1 MNIQLSHEKSR
12 VPVTVFHITGAIDSS
27 NYHDL
32 DIVASTAID
41 DGARFV
47 LLDLAEVSF
56 MSSAAL
62 RSLQRLDKKLNAL
75 SDGLDTGELQ
85 QGILDG
91 SYKSPYLKL
100 LNPTAPVMLT
110 LKTAGWDMIFEI
122 FKDRQKAIQAF

>member
-1 MNIQLSHEKSR
+1 MNIQLSKEKSR

-27 NYHDL
+27 NYHEL
-32 DIVASTAID
+32 DMVASNAID
-41 DGARFV
+41 EGTRFV
-47 LLDLAEVSF
+47 LLDLAKVHF

-91 SYKSPYLKL
+91 SYKSPYVKL
-100 LNPTAPVMLT
+100 LSPTAPVLLT

-122 FKDRQKAIQAF
+122 FKDKQKAVEAF

>member
-12 VPVTVFHITGAIDSS
+12 VPVAVFHITGAIDSS
-27 NYHDL
+27 NYRDL
-32 DIVASTAID
+32 DIVASNAID

-100 LNPTAPVMLT
+100 LNPTPPVMLT

-122 FKDRQKAIQAF
+122 FKDTQKAIQAF